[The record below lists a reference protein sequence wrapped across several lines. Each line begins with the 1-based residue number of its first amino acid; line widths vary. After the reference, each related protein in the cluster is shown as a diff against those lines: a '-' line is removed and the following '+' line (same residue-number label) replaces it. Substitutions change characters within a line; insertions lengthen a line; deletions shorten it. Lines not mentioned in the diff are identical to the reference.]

1 MNLLQK
7 LKETISS
14 VLPIMAIVL
23 ILGLTLAPLG
33 SDLLVRFILGGV
45 LLILG
50 LTVFLLGVDIGILPI
65 GERSGAALTAKRSLP
80 LLLGVS
86 FAIGFMVTVAEPD

>member
-50 LTVFLLGVDIGILPI
+50 LTVFFW
-65 GERSGAALTAKRSLP
+65 AWT
-80 LLLGVS
+80 
-86 FAIGFMVTVAEPD
+86 